1 MTKKKNLLN
10 YSWWLDLKILN
21 LNILKFKYSKINNMY
36 LLDIEQKFLY
46 FFFLLNKKNTNTL
59 NFYIV
64 DLTVLDKKT
73 VNEYNIVYQSIF
85 YDFKL
90 LIETTFKKNISSIS
104 TIYNGSLWIERE
116 TKEFNDIQYTNL
128 LDTRKLLSNYNY
140 NNNLE
145 YNNFN
150 NIINDLKI

>member
-116 TKEFNDIQYTNL
+116 TKEFNNIQYTNL